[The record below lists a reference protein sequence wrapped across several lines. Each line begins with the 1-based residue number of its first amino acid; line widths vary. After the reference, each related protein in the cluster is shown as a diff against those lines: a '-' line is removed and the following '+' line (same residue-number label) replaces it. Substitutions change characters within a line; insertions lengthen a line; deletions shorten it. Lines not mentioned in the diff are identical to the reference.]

1 MPYYNQPYS
10 YQPYGQAMPDQLGQ
24 LRQAQQF
31 QPMQMQPMAQA
42 QTQQEPMIWV
52 QGEAGAKAYMV
63 APGASVVL
71 WDAEKHAFYI
81 KSADQ
86 TGMPSMRVFEYTEL
100 GGSVPNV
107 SAANTNYVTRQ
118 EFNALVAQINQLMQ
132 PRAAETEV
140 HNAE

>member
-31 QPMQMQPMAQA
+31 QPMQMQPMAQPQA
-42 QTQQEPMIWV
+42 QQEPMMWV

-71 WDAEKHAFYI
+71 WDSEKHAFYI

-86 TGMPSMRVFEYTEL
+86 SGMPSMRVFEYTEL

-107 SAANTNYVTRQ
+107 VQPNTNYVTRQ
-118 EFNALVAQINQLMQ
+118 EFDALVAQINQMMQ
-132 PRAAETEV
+132 PRTAETEV